1 LQDEEREILRI
12 FEETGAILKGHFQLS
27 SGLHSDIYIQ
37 CAKVLQYPK
46 YCQVLSQ
53 KLVQKLEDPAEIDVV
68 VSPAMGGIIIG
79 FGVATEIGCRMIFAE
94 RKEDA
99 MTLRRGFQITPGE
112 RALVVE
118 DVITTGGS
126 VKEVLEL
133 CRERGAEIKG
143 VACLI
148 DRNIED
154 TGLNPTFLLKMKA
167 EAFPPSNCPLCA
179 AGIQID
185 KPGSRGLY

>member
-1 LQDEEREILRI
+1 MQDEEREILRI

-27 SGLHSDIYIQ
+27 SGLHSDTYIQ
-37 CAKVLQYPK
+37 CAKVLQYPQ
-46 YCQVLSQ
+46 YCQIFSQ
-53 KLVQKLEDPAEIDVV
+53 KLVQKLDNPDDIDVV
-68 VSPAMGGIIIG
+68 VSPAVGGIIIG
-79 FGVATEIGCRMIFAE
+79 FGVATEIGCRMIFGE

-99 MTLRRGFQITPGE
+99 MTLRRGFEITSGE

-148 DRNIED
+148 DRSIED
-154 TGLNPTFLLKMKA
+154 TGLNTTFLLKMKA
-167 EAFPPSNCPLCA
+167 EAYPPPNCPLCA

>member
-1 LQDEEREILRI
+1 MQDEEREILRI

-27 SGLHSDIYIQ
+27 SGLHSDTYIQ
-37 CAKVLQYPK
+37 CAKVLQYPQ
-46 YCQVLSQ
+46 YCQILSQ
-53 KLVQKLEDPAEIDVV
+53 KLVRKLNHPDDIDAV

-79 FGVATEIGCRMIFAE
+79 FGVAAEIGCRAIFAE
-94 RKEDA
+94 RQEGT

-133 CRERGAEIKG
+133 CRKRGAEIKG
-143 VACLI
+143 VGCLI
-148 DRNIED
+148 DRSTED
-154 TGLNPTFLLKMKA
+154 TGLNPTFLLKMKV
-167 EAFPPSNCPLCA
+167 EAYPPPSCPLCA

>member
-1 LQDEEREILRI
+1 MKM

-27 SGLHSDIYIQ
+27 SGLHSDTYIQ
-37 CAKVLQYPK
+37 CAKVLQYPR
-46 YCQVLSQ
+46 YCQMLSQ
-53 KLVQKLEDPAEIDVV
+53 KLVQKLENPAEIDVV
-68 VSPAMGGIIIG
+68 VSPAMGGLIIG
-79 FGVATEIGCRMIFAE
+79 FGVASEIGCRMIFGE
-94 RKEDA
+94 RQEGT

-143 VACLI
+143 VGCLI
-148 DRNIED
+148 DRSTED
-154 TGLNPTFLLKMKA
+154 TGLNPTFLLKMKV
-167 EAFPPSNCPLCA
+167 EAYPPPNCPLCA